1 MKKLSSEQVK
11 IRSKI
16 KVINTRIQALA
27 DEYGTDSATYRKAI
41 TRLQR
46 DFEGFMGMTKGS
58 STKEPVAKIKANI
71 SNIEQK
77 VGKKTIKDVL
87 NVAFKDVQTK
97 SQMLEP
103 YKEELKQVRKK
114 SQKAESLL
122 RKQLSKQIEEQNA
135 IVEDFESTKDEYY
148 KVLTN
153 AEQEE
158 YVPDMF
164 IRHRDSKATYYDL
177 DRWNMEMRKALH
189 DLYEEEQR
197 AREERAD
204 KDAGELLD

>member
-46 DFEGFMGMTKGS
+46 DFESFIGTTKKG
-58 STKEPVAKIKANI
+58 TVKIKANI

-97 SQMLEP
+97 SQMLGP
-103 YKEELKQVRKK
+103 YKEELKQERKK

-164 IRHRDSKATYYDL
+164 IRHRDSKATYSDL
-177 DRWNMEMRKALH
+177 DRWNMEMRKAIH

-197 AREERAD
+197 AREEQAD